1 MLISSKI
8 IDKMAEK
15 TPTNLQISAFT
26 PSHAH
31 HPHHAGLLGIDHTDA
46 RILRILQ
53 RNARTPFLEIAREL
67 KVSGATVHERVRNLE
82 KAGIIEGFTARIN
95 CKKLGYGITALV
107 SVTLEHPIKDLAG
120 LTDGLLAVP
129 EIIEAHNL
137 TGDTDML
144 LKIKTRSIDDLRDLL
159 TKKVQNL
166 PGVRRLSTSIVLDS
180 PVQRPGI
187 ML

>member
-1 MLISSKI
+1 MV
-8 IDKMAEK
+8 EK
-15 TPTNLQISAFT
+15 TPANLQISAFT
-26 PSHAH
+26 HSHPH
-31 HPHHAGLLGIDHTDA
+31 HLHHAGLSGMDRTDA
-46 RILRILQ
+46 RILHILQ
-53 RNARTPFLEIAREL
+53 RNARTPFLEIARDL
-67 KVSGATVHERVRNLE
+67 GISGATVHERVRNLE
-82 KAGIIEGFTARIN
+82 KAGIIEGFTARIDY
-95 CKKLGYGITALV
+95 KKLGYGITALV
-107 SVTLEHPIKDLAG
+107 SVTLEHPIKDLAS

-144 LKIKTRSIDDLRDLL
+144 LKIKTRSIDELRDLL